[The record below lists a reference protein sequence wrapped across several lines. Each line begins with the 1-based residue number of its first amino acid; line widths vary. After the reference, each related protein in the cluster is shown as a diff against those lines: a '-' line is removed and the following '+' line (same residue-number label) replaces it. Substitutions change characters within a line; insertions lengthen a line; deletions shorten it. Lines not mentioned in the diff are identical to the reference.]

1 MLVVKVV
8 SNMIIFEKQEK
19 NLPNYYSVLPANV
32 RYCPDLSDFEKILY
46 SEISALTNALG
57 YCFAS
62 NNYFAELYK
71 KDVSTIS
78 RAIKKL
84 EEYDFI
90 KTEVKKKEGNKR
102 YIYLNTPIGKNAY
115 TPIGKN
121 AYTPIGKNAY
131 SNINNTSINTDI
143 NHIGEKV
150 GRNGET
156 LPELFEKVYFKAR
169 YKKVNE

>member
-1 MLVVKVV
+1 MLTEKVV
-8 SNMIIFEKQEK
+8 SNMILFEKEEK
-19 NLPNYYSVLPANV
+19 TMPNYYSVLPANV
-32 RYCPDLSDFEKILY
+32 RYCPNLSDFEKILY

-71 KDVSTIS
+71 KDISTIS

-84 EEYDFI
+84 EDNDFI
-90 KTEVKKKEGNKR
+90 KTEVKKEEGNKR

-115 TPIGKN
+115 TPIC
-121 AYTPIGKNAY
+121 KNAY
-131 SNINNTSINTDI
+131 SNINNTSINTKL

-150 GRNGET
+150 GQNGET
-156 LPELFEKVYFKAR
+156 LPELFNKVYYKAR
-169 YKKVNE
+169 YKKINE